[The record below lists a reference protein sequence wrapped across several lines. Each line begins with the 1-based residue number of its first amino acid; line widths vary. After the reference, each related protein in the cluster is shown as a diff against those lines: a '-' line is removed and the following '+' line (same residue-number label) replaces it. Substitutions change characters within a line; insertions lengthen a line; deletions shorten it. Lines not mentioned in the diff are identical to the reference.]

1 MLNRLLNAIRRA
13 LRPRWE
19 ARLPTMLRDAG
30 RLEAGLSPEEAY
42 QEGYRKAY
50 WDAVVDMA
58 EAELLK
64 HPDDRMPVL
73 PPTAPVLMPA
83 SDEVH

>member
-1 MLNRLLNAIRRA
+1 MLNRLLDAIRKA

-19 ARLPTMLRDAG
+19 ARLPTMLADAE
-30 RLEAGLSPEEAY
+30 RLEAGVSPEEAY

-58 EAELLK
+58 EADLLR
-64 HPDDRMPVL
+64 HPDDPL
-73 PPTAPVLMPA
+73 HALAPKAPVIVHA
-83 SDEVH
+83 SDEIH

>member
-1 MLNRLLNAIRRA
+1 MLTWLLDAIRNA
-13 LRPRWE
+13 LQPRWE
-19 ARLPTMLRDAG
+19 ARLPTMLADAG

-42 QEGYRKAY
+42 QEGYRRAY

-64 HPDDRMPVL
+64 HPDEDL
-73 PPTAPVLMPA
+73 PTLFPKDSVLMPA
-83 SDEVH
+83 SDEIH

>member
-1 MLNRLLNAIRRA
+1 MLHRLLNAIRNA

-19 ARLPTMLRDAG
+19 ARLPQMLADSR

-42 QEGYRKAY
+42 QEGYRRAY

-58 EAELLK
+58 EADLLM
-64 HPDDRMPVL
+64 HPDDRPLTL
-73 PPTAPVLMPA
+73 PPTAPVLMPV
-83 SDEVH
+83 SDEIH